1 MGLARR
7 DAAVADPAIGNDQG
21 PKRFGV
27 RDLRNDTAA
36 VLDEAERSGVVY
48 ITRNGEVV
56 AKLVPYRD
64 EPDTRTPTRRL
75 LDRVAG
81 LTHTDTGWADEHAET
96 KRDEIETQ
104 DDDPWE

>member
-1 MGLARR
+1 MTRR
-7 DAAVADPAIGNDQG
+7 IAAVADPAVGKDQE

-36 VLDEAERSGVVY
+36 VLAEAERSGAVY

-64 EPDTRTPTRRL
+64 ELDTRTPIQRL
-75 LDRVAG
+75 LDRVAD

-96 KRDEIETQ
+96 KRAELEAQ

>member
-1 MGLARR
+1 MTRR
-7 DAAVADPAIGNDQG
+7 SVAVVDPVVGKDEE
-21 PKRFGV
+21 PRRFGV

-36 VLDEAERSGVVY
+36 VLDEAERSGAVY

-56 AKLVPYRD
+56 AKLVPHRD

-81 LTHTDTGWADEHAET
+81 LTRTDSGWADEHAET
-96 KRDEIETQ
+96 KRAEIEVQ
-104 DDDPWE
+104 DDHPWE

>member
-1 MGLARR
+1 MARR
-7 DAAVADPAIGNDQG
+7 NAAVADPNVGNDQE
-21 PKRFGV
+21 PRRFGV

-36 VLDEAERSGVVY
+36 VLDEAERSGAVY

-56 AKLVPYRD
+56 AKLVPHRD

-75 LDRVAG
+75 LDRIAG
-81 LTHTDTGWADEHAET
+81 LTRTDSGWADEHAET
-96 KRDEIETQ
+96 KRAEIEAQ

>member
-1 MGLARR
+1 V
-7 DAAVADPAIGNDQG
+7 DDPNVGNDQE
-21 PKRFGV
+21 PRRFGV

-36 VLDEAERSGVVY
+36 VLDEAERSGAVY

-56 AKLVPYRD
+56 AKLVPHRD

-75 LDRVAG
+75 LDRLAG
-81 LTHTDTGWADEHAET
+81 LTRTDSGWADEHAET
-96 KRDEIETQ
+96 KRAEIEAQ

>member
-1 MGLARR
+1 MARR
-7 DAAVADPAIGNDQG
+7 NAVVADPDLGADQE
-21 PKRFGV
+21 PRRFGV

-36 VLDEAERSGVVY
+36 VLDEAERSGAVY

-56 AKLVPYRD
+56 AKLVPHRD
-64 EPDTRTPTRRL
+64 EPDTSTPTRRL

-81 LTHTDTGWADEHAET
+81 LTRTDSGWAEDHAAT
-96 KRDEIETQ
+96 KQAEIEAQ

>member
-1 MGLARR
+1 M
-7 DAAVADPAIGNDQG
+7 ADPNVGNDQE
-21 PKRFGV
+21 PRRFGV

-36 VLDEAERSGVVY
+36 VLDEAERSGAVY

-56 AKLVPYRD
+56 AKLVPHRD

-75 LDRVAG
+75 LDRIAG
-81 LTHTDTGWADEHAET
+81 LTRTDSGWADEHAET
-96 KRDEIETQ
+96 KRAEIEAQ

>member
-1 MGLARR
+1 M
-7 DAAVADPAIGNDQG
+7 AVADNLAVTDEE

-56 AKLVPYRD
+56 AKLVPHRA
-64 EPDTRTPTRRL
+64 EGDTRTPTRRL
-75 LDRVAG
+75 LDRVAQ
-81 LTHTDTGWADEHAET
+81 LSHAHSGWADELERA
-96 KRDEIETQ
+96 KRAEIESQ
-104 DDDPWE
+104 VDDPWE

>member
-1 MGLARR
+1 MARR
-7 DAAVADPAIGNDQG
+7 NAAVADPLVGKDEE

-81 LTHTDTGWADEHAET
+81 LTHTDTGWADEHTET